1 VHACWAHHKRT
12 PKAPS
17 FLLQWGRTRDA
28 GLMSTANERPK
39 LVDDTVNLRAYPEKS
54 LSLKDALYG
63 WAYARHTMLMV
74 KQSLESAA

>member
-1 VHACWAHHKRT
+1 
-12 PKAPS
+12 
-17 FLLQWGRTRDA
+17 
-28 GLMSTANERPK
+28 MSTANERPK